1 MPPLVRLCR
10 EGDDMAGE
18 GRQAKT
24 WREQLRGEALTL
36 AVAGLGGA
44 IFTLIGIP
52 GGALAGSVVAVAV
65 LSAFERASPIS
76 APLRILGLSSM
87 GVAIGS
93 VVGPETFAN
102 IAHYPVS
109 IALMCVAVVAMTAAS
124 GAVWSLVF
132 RWPPTM
138 SLLSSVP
145 GSSSYIVSV
154 SMTMGADATRVAVV
168 QMSRLIFLV
177 TTLPWIVAFE
187 QGGHFGAPPALV
199 IDPLMVLVPILAI
212 GILFGHGLDRIGM
225 AGGMLLAPLIVS
237 GLAHFMGWAPGR
249 IPAWWLQIGQTMLG
263 AWVGS
268 RFVGFDWRLFGR
280 ICVGTAASVGAAM
293 AVCVAFAALAARLFD
308 VSFGTALIA
317 YAPGAQDAMM
327 VLALSLGVDP
337 IFVSAHHLAR
347 YFVINV
353 SLPILIA
360 WLRRVDARKAAEHT
374 AP

>member
-1 MPPLVRLCR
+1 
-10 EGDDMAGE
+10 MAGNRIE
-18 GRQAKT
+18 KTMRQQA
-24 WREQLRGEALTL
+24 RGEALTL
-36 AVAGLGGA
+36 AIAALGAA
-44 IFTLIGIP
+44 IFTTIGIP
-52 GGALAGSVVAVAV
+52 GGALAGAVLAVAI
-65 LSAFERASPIS
+65 LSAFGRASAIS

-93 VVGPETFAN
+93 VVGPDTFDN
-102 IAHYPVS
+102 IAHYPAS
-109 IALMCVAVVAMTAAS
+109 IALMSIAVVAMTAAS
-124 GAVWSLVF
+124 GAVWSLIF
-132 RWPPTM
+132 RWPPAM

-187 QGGHFGAPPALV
+187 QGGHFGAPPPLV
-199 IDPLMVLVPILAI
+199 VDPLGSLLLTLAA
-212 GILFGHGLDRIGM
+212 GVGVGFALDRIGM
-225 AGGMLLAPLIVS
+225 AGGMLLGPLIAS
-237 GLAHFMGWAPGR
+237 GFAHFMGWDPGR
-249 IPAWWLQIGQTMLG
+249 IPSWWLQIGQTMLG

-280 ICVGTAASVGAAM
+280 ICVGAALSVGAAM
-293 AVCVAFAALAARLFD
+293 AVCVAFAATAARLFG

-347 YFVINV
+347 YFIINI
-353 SLPILIA
+353 SLPILLA
-360 WLRRVDARKAAEHT
+360 WLQRIAAREAEEAA
-374 AP
+374 P